1 MKRSFGTPPPGLDL
15 SKLTGALIVIEGPD
29 SSGRSTQISLLAE
42 WLEQNGYPV
51 AQVGL
56 KRSQLVGK
64 ELEMAKGGNVLSPR
78 TMSLFYATDFYD
90 QLENRIAP
98 ALRAGSV
105 VLADR
110 YIYTPIARDTVRGA
124 DSEWLR
130 SLYSKAIVPDAVFYF
145 QVSARAL
152 VDRTLSARGGLDYWE
167 SGMDLG
173 LSRDWFG
180 SFVKYQRRMRSEFLK
195 LQRQFQFEIVNA
207 NRSVAAVQ
215 AELKERI
222 QRVLQR
228 AYPSHPAAETAKT
241 P

>member
-1 MKRSFGTPPPGLDL
+1 MKRCFGSPPPGLDL

-29 SSGRSTQISLLAE
+29 ASGRSTHISLLAE

-64 ELEMAKGGNVLSPR
+64 ELEHAKGGNVLSPR

-90 QLENRIAP
+90 QLENTIVP

-110 YIYTPIARDTVRGA
+110 YIFTPMARDIVRGA
-124 DSEWLR
+124 DAQWLE
-130 SLYSKAIVPDAVFYF
+130 SLYSRAIMPDLTFYF
-145 QVSARAL
+145 NVSTRTL
-152 VDRTLSARGGLDYWE
+152 VDRTLAAHEQLDYWE

-180 SFVKYQRRMRSEFLK
+180 SFIRYQQKLAKEFARLG
-195 LQRQFQFEIVNA
+195 RGHQFRTINA
-207 NRSVAAVQ
+207 NRSMAAIH
-215 AELKERI
+215 AELKLHVTRL
-222 QRVLQR
+222 LQGML
-228 AYPSHPAAETAKT
+228 T
-241 P
+241 PHTNGSVVGA